1 MLSYKKDSD
10 NMKKYIKGTYKK
22 SIYESEKGYIIGI
35 FKVTDTNDDE
45 IEIYL
50 NKTITFTGYF
60 AELKTDDNYIFYGEL
75 IEHPKYGYQYNVSE
89 YERLKPSDTEGL
101 VEFLSSDLFKGI
113 GEKLAK
119 NIVTILGNDCL
130 DMILEDKSC
139 LSLIPKLTK
148 KKAET
153 IYNTLNTY
161 EKSHKT
167 IVYLTELG
175 FTMQDALEI
184 YNLYKDNTI
193 NQIES
198 NIYKILDKTENIAFT
213 KIDEIALHTGIDK
226 LDQNRIK
233 ACIINIMKTI
243 AYKNGDTYLTLEE
256 IYDTLTK
263 YLKEEIDLN
272 IFKSYINEL
281 INEYKIITDYEK
293 YYLKEIFDSEIEIIK
308 KIKILKEKSK
318 SKYKTLEEDIKKL
331 EEYARIDYNIEQEEA
346 IKNALREN
354 ITIITG
360 GPGTGKTTIIKG
372 ITRLYQDINKIEKDP
387 ENEIALLAPTGRAA
401 KRLSESTL
409 LPASTIHR
417 FLKWNKEKNEFQVN
431 EYDKAKQKLIIIDE
445 VSMIDINLLASLLK
459 GLTDNIK
466 LVLVGD
472 DNQLPS
478 VGPGQI
484 LKDLINSEQIKTVKL
499 NILYRQKEDSYIN
512 KLAEEIRNNE
522 LNDNLTQQ
530 RSDYAF
536 LECDT
541 INIKQSLIN
550 ISKQLLEKGYNYK
563 KFQVMAPMYKGLVG
577 IDELNKT
584 LQDVFNP
591 EDEYKRQIEYGE
603 IIFRENDKIL
613 QLVNMPEEN
622 VFNGDIGIIQEII
635 PASKSESKKNEIYI
649 DYDGNTVKYLP
660 KDFNK
665 IKHGYIIS
673 IHKSQGSEF
682 DIVILPISKT
692 YKRMLY
698 KKLIYT
704 AITRAKRKLILL
716 GEKEAF
722 IYSVNNNEEYIRKTS
737 LEENLKKFL
746 NKN

>member
-1 MLSYKKDSD
+1 
-10 NMKKYIKGTYKK
+10 MKKYIKGIYKK

-35 FKVTDTNDDE
+35 FKVTDTNDEEVE
-45 IEIYL
+45 IFINRTL
-50 NKTITFTGYF
+50 TFTGYF

-75 IEHPKYGYQYNVSE
+75 IEHPKYGYQYQVTE

-113 GEKLAK
+113 GEKLART
-119 NIVTILGNDCL
+119 IVTILGTDCL
-130 DMILEDKSC
+130 DQIIEDKSC
-139 LSLIPKLTK
+139 LQLIPKLTK
-148 KKAET
+148 KKADT

-175 FTMQDALEI
+175 FTMQDSLEI

-198 NIYKILDKTENIAFT
+198 NIYKILDKTDNITFT
-213 KIDEIALHTGIDK
+213 KIDEIALETGIDK
-226 LDQNRIK
+226 LDENRIK
-233 ACIINIMKTI
+233 SCIIHIMKNIT
-243 AYKNGDTYLTLEE
+243 YKNGDTYLTIEE
-256 IYDTLTK
+256 IYDSLIK
-263 YLKEEIDLN
+263 YIKEELDLN
-272 IFKSYINEL
+272 IFNSYVKEL

-293 YYLKEIFDSEIEIIK
+293 YYLKEIFDSELEIIK
-308 KIKILKEKSK
+308 KIKILTEKKK
-318 SKYKTLEEDIKKL
+318 SKYKTLEEDIKTL
-331 EEYARIDYNIEQEEA
+331 EKYTNIDYNLEQEEA
-346 IKNALREN
+346 IKSALREN

-372 ITRLYQDINKIEKDP
+372 ITRLYQDLNKIEKNP
-387 ENEIALLAPTGRAA
+387 EDEIALLAPTGRAA

-445 VSMIDINLLASLLK
+445 VSMIDINLLSSLFK

-478 VGPGQI
+478 VGPGQV
-484 LKDLINSEQIKTVKL
+484 LKDLINSELIKTIKL
-499 NILYRQKEDSYIN
+499 TILYRQKEDSYIN

-522 LNDNLTQQ
+522 LNDNFEQQ
-530 RSDYAF
+530 KSDYTF

-541 INIKQSLIN
+541 VNIKQSLIN
-550 ISKQLLEKGYNYK
+550 IAKQIQEKGYDYK
-563 KFQVMAPMYKGLVG
+563 KFQVMAPMYKGITG

-584 LQDVFNP
+584 LQEVFNP
-591 EDEYKRQIEYGE
+591 YDDCKRQIEYGE
-603 IIFRENDKIL
+603 VIFRENDKIL

-622 VFNGDIGIIQEII
+622 VFNGDIGVIQEII
-635 PASKSESKKNEIYI
+635 PANISESKKNEIYV
-649 DYDGNTVKYLP
+649 DYDGNLVKYLP

-682 DIVILPISKT
+682 DIVMLPISKT

-698 KKLIYT
+698 KKLVYT
-704 AITRAKRKLILL
+704 AVTRAKRKLIIL

-722 IYSVNNNEEYIRKTS
+722 IYSINNTNEYIRKTS

-746 NKN
+746 NNN

>member
-1 MLSYKKDSD
+1 
-10 NMKKYIKGTYKK
+10 
-22 SIYESEKGYIIGI
+22 
-35 FKVTDTNDDE
+35 
-45 IEIYL
+45 
-50 NKTITFTGYF
+50 
-60 AELKTDDNYIFYGEL
+60 
-75 IEHPKYGYQYNVSE
+75 
-89 YERLKPSDTEGL
+89 
-101 VEFLSSDLFKGI
+101 
-113 GEKLAK
+113 
-119 NIVTILGNDCL
+119 
-130 DMILEDKSC
+130 
-139 LSLIPKLTK
+139 
-148 KKAET
+148 
-153 IYNTLNTY
+153 
-161 EKSHKT
+161 
-167 IVYLTELG
+167 
-175 FTMQDALEI
+175 
-184 YNLYKDNTI
+184 
-193 NQIES
+193 
-198 NIYKILDKTENIAFT
+198 
-213 KIDEIALHTGIDK
+213 
-226 LDQNRIK
+226 
-233 ACIINIMKTI
+233 
-243 AYKNGDTYLTLEE
+243 
-256 IYDTLTK
+256 
-263 YLKEEIDLN
+263 
-272 IFKSYINEL
+272 
-281 INEYKIITDYEK
+281 
-293 YYLKEIFDSEIEIIK
+293 
-308 KIKILKEKSK
+308 
-318 SKYKTLEEDIKKL
+318 
-331 EEYARIDYNIEQEEA
+331 
-346 IKNALREN
+346 
-354 ITIITG
+354 
-360 GPGTGKTTIIKG
+360 
-372 ITRLYQDINKIEKDP
+372 
-387 ENEIALLAPTGRAA
+387 
-401 KRLSESTL
+401 
-409 LPASTIHR
+409 
-417 FLKWNKEKNEFQVN
+417 
-431 EYDKAKQKLIIIDE
+431 
-445 VSMIDINLLASLLK
+445 MIDINLLASLLK

-603 IIFRENDKIL
+603 ITFRENDKIL